1 MNLYSLIV
9 EIEGGVYIG
18 QENASSP
25 IKAIVKWIENLD
37 PLIIMSSEIEVE
49 SIRKSLEQDNE
60 IEINEPYDNMWE
72 ISIPKSNGKKLDI
85 FYVIKT
91 FNE

>member
-1 MNLYSLIV
+1 MIV

-37 PLIIMSSEIEVE
+37 HLIIMSSEIEVE
-49 SIRKSLEQDNE
+49 SIMKSLEQDNE

-72 ISIPKSNGKKLDI
+72 ISIPKSNGKKFDI
-85 FYVIKT
+85 FYVVKT

>member
-37 PLIIMSSEIEVE
+37 HLIIMSSEIEVE
-49 SIRKSLEQDNE
+49 SIMKSLEQDNE

-72 ISIPKSNGKKLDI
+72 ISIPKSNGKKFDI
-85 FYVIKT
+85 FYVVKT